1 MVFASPIFLGYFLPL
16 VLGGYYLL
24 PATGPARNR
33 WLLGVSYVFYGW
45 WDPRLVPALFVLTLA
60 TFGLA
65 RWLGREDLPE
75 SRRRLGLAVGVGLA
89 LAVLFVGKYLG
100 FAFDNYDRL
109 AATLG
114 WAPAPAARWALPLGI
129 SFFTFHAISTLVDV
143 HRRDAKPMASLVDF
157 ACYLAFFPQLIAG
170 PILRFGVIAP
180 AYAERRH
187 SWARVAAGFAL
198 FSLGLAKKVLIANT
212 LAPVADLAFGAREL
226 DAPTAWFGL
235 VAYALQLYY
244 DFSGY
249 SDMATG
255 LARLFGFEFP
265 RNFNAPYLAES
276 ITDFWRRWHISLG
289 GFLRDYLYIPLG
301 GNRRGPMRTGLNLL
315 IVMVLGGLWHGAA
328 WTFVAWGLWHGAL
341 LVTERLLGGRA
352 WYEDLPRFL
361 RVLATFV
368 LVLLGWVLFR
378 AGSLAAAGDYFAAL
392 GRFGGTPG
400 APVRL
405 LGAELFTFPHVLV
418 LVLGLALMW
427 SRRRAHEWSG
437 QLTRRRALL
446 CLVLLLLSLGLLT
459 TQRPNPFLYFQF

>member
-187 SWARVAAGFAL
+187 SWARVAASEPARN
-198 FSLGLAKKVLIANT
+198 STQPSSTRTN
-212 LAPVADLAFGAREL
+212 VASTRRNRGRSSYQAR
-226 DAPTAWFGL
+226 PPSRRSVT
-235 VAYALQLYY
+235 
-244 DFSGY
+244 S
-249 SDMATG
+249 
-255 LARLFGFEFP
+255 
-265 RNFNAPYLAES
+265 NAPCQSPQATKVHAAPCQS
-276 ITDFWRRWHISLG
+276 PPSTITIS
-289 GFLRDYLYIPLG
+289 
-301 GNRRGPMRTGLNLL
+301 
-315 IVMVLGGLWHGAA
+315 
-328 WTFVAWGLWHGAL
+328 
-341 LVTERLLGGRA
+341 
-352 WYEDLPRFL
+352 RF
-361 RVLATFV
+361 R
-368 LVLLGWVLFR
+368 
-378 AGSLAAAGDYFAAL
+378 
-392 GRFGGTPG
+392 
-400 APVRL
+400 PVRI
-405 LGAELFTFPHVLV
+405 GP
-418 LVLGLALMW
+418 
-427 SRRRAHEWSG
+427 RRLPPSG
-437 QLTRRRALL
+437 IYR
-446 CLVLLLLSLGLLT
+446 
-459 TQRPNPFLYFQF
+459 